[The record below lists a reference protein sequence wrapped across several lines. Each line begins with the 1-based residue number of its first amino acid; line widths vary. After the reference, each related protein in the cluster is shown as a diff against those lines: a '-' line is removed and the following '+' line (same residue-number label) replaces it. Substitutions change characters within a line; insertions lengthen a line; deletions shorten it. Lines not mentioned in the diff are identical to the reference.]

1 MEQYAAVASVMRRGL
16 AWHLAAVSLIGRGH
30 LPTREATFR
39 SAFEQFFA
47 QSAFDCEDSFDRAEQ
62 LAKEARS
69 TTASGVRQLVRAMDT
84 NFRRAKVKNPLT
96 GRFVPPEEGVN
107 SVLTNMALMALGGQ
121 SLDNETGLRVAAA
134 QGLLTQLP
142 TRFHEEA
149 GRLVADIYNDLLC
162 FSSLRETA
170 LNVEPTELQR
180 AVLQV
185 REVFAKVARSGFV
198 LLPRLPT
205 VFWDVVC
212 ALLGLAIVGLD
223 RRGGMDVFVN
233 RHQSAFEAVAT
244 SLDHLSATYL
254 TGPKEYL
261 FTGGYRK

>member
-1 MEQYAAVASVMRRGL
+1 
-16 AWHLAAVSLIGRGH
+16 
-30 LPTREATFR
+30 
-39 SAFEQFFA
+39 
-47 QSAFDCEDSFDRAEQ
+47 
-62 LAKEARS
+62 
-69 TTASGVRQLVRAMDT
+69 MDT
-84 NFRRAKVKNPLT
+84 NFRRAKVKDPLT

-223 RRGGMDVFVN
+223 RRRRWMSSSIDTDIPV
-233 RHQSAFEAVAT
+233 
-244 SLDHLSATYL
+244 
-254 TGPKEYL
+254 
-261 FTGGYRK
+261 